1 MAKPKKQP
9 ETTNMMEWMG
19 LTPPPPPPGGGG
31 GGGGGS
37 DDDIIQNNLTS
48 GVTYSL
54 SNSQYD
60 RDITYRDR
68 TGALQ
73 YIEPGDSRYDKA
85 REKLTPALKSELAM
99 RQDSYLE
106 GLAEEGKDQAMF
118 AYADAELQSDP
129 ETYDPYGESYTD
141 IGLEEQRA
149 YERDD
154 VGKTQDYFTKERD
167 RLSAE
172 VEVARTELEAS
183 VDAQKRFERGESDPK
198 TLQDRLLLGQ
208 RQKALRQKEI
218 ESLQATGSV
227 LPEEYLD
234 SPSKAKQTIAGYL
247 SELTEEKIPK
257 LEKEA
262 AILEETLKDPSIWM
276 PEQAAASGT
285 LPGTRASRE
294 LKRRRRRDDLQEQLQ
309 KKKDELLG
317 ARIDAN
323 KYRHQTGLLGETLPI
338 REGEERSRLVRPI
351 VERDMFG
358 TGRSR
363 NEGGGVS
370 DESSSRSVD
379 PSNTGLPIQSGDRE
393 ITGESYHLSDLE
405 DPETGIRD
413 FTHVRPLTDAEYKRM
428 YPEQYEAV
436 TSVPPPIDEDEEDEA
451 ALRTSFGPTIR
462 SPDTGKKDGTVS
474 TTDTANPTGRTR

>member
-1 MAKPKKQP
+1 
-9 ETTNMMEWMG
+9 
-19 LTPPPPPPGGGG
+19 
-31 GGGGGS
+31 
-37 DDDIIQNNLTS
+37 
-48 GVTYSL
+48 
-54 SNSQYD
+54 
-60 RDITYRDR
+60 
-68 TGALQ
+68 
-73 YIEPGDSRYDKA
+73 
-85 REKLTPALKSELAM
+85 M

-370 DESSSRSVD
+370 DES
-379 PSNTGLPIQSGDRE
+379 
-393 ITGESYHLSDLE
+393 YHLSDLE

-413 FTHVRPLTDAEYKRM
+413 FTYVRPLTDAEYKRM